1 MSALIAIEQRPGRED
16 GAPWIVEGGRRV
28 EGRENARRL
37 TEVHGGLGRNP
48 GVRAEGA
55 DAGDEEVEEILA
67 SLHDPDYLQ
76 ALQDVR
82 SDEPVTM
89 PGFATP
95 GLAPDTPVD
104 AALVSAAHE
113 GVRTAVTAAGRIVA
127 GARYSYAVCRPPGHH
142 AGPAWFGGYCY
153 LNNAA
158 AAARVLVEGGV
169 RTRGVLDLDL
179 HYPNGT
185 SALLAPIDGVRL
197 HSLHAAPVTNVP
209 PDTVLPWA
217 EDEEAIAFE
226 APPDPGRYLAAVAA
240 SVEALAADA
249 EALVLSL
256 GYDIVAGDPHG
267 SWRFAPGIFAEIGRL
282 VAAPGLPVCVV
293 QEGGY
298 LLGVLADCAEAFA
311 AGLVEGAG
319 GTEGPA

>member
-1 MSALIAIEQRPGRED
+1 MSELIAIEQRPGRDD

-28 EGRENARRL
+28 EGRENGRRL
-37 TEVHGGLGRNP
+37 GEVHGGLGRNA

-55 DAGDEEVEEILA
+55 DAGDEDVERVLA
-67 SLHDPDYLQ
+67 AVHDQGYLQ

-89 PGFATP
+89 PDFATP

-158 AAARVLVEGGV
+158 AAAQVLVEGGV
-169 RTRGVLDLDL
+169 RKLGVLDLDL

-185 SALLAPIDGVRL
+185 SALVASMPEATL
-197 HSLHAAPVTNVP
+197 HSLHHSPVTNVP
-209 PDTVLPWA
+209 PDTVLPWV
-217 EDEEAIAFE
+217 EGEEAIAFE
-226 APPDPGRYLAAVAA
+226 APPDPGRYLATVAA

-267 SWRFAPGIFAEIGRL
+267 GWRFAPGIFAEIGRL

-298 LLGVLADCAEAFA
+298 LLPVLADSAAAFA
-311 AGLVEGAG
+311 AGLLDGA
-319 GTEGPA
+319 ES

>member
-1 MSALIAIEQRPGRED
+1 MSELIAIEQRPGREN
-16 GAPWIVEGGRRV
+16 GVPWILEGGRRV
-28 EGRENARRL
+28 EGRENGRRL
-37 TEVHGGLGRNP
+37 TEVQDGLERNP
-48 GVRAEGA
+48 GVRAERA
-55 DAGDEEVEEILA
+55 DAGDEDVERVLA
-67 SLHDPDYLQ
+67 ALHDPKYLQ

-89 PGFATP
+89 PQFATP

-104 AALVSAAHE
+104 AELVSAAHE

-142 AGPAWFGGYCY
+142 AGPAWLGGYCY
-153 LNNAA
+153 LNNAV

-169 RTRGVLDLDL
+169 RKLGVLDLDL

-185 SALLAPIDGVRL
+185 SALLASMEGARL

-209 PDTVLPWA
+209 PGTALPWV
-217 EDEEAIAFE
+217 EGEEAIAFA

-240 SVEALAADA
+240 SVETLAADA

-298 LLGVLADCAEAFA
+298 LLPVLADSAAAFA
-311 AGLVEGAG
+311 AGLLEGKA
-319 GTEGPA
+319 EA